1 MMALLSVL
9 TSVNIS
15 PNVKDLN
22 ETFLNVKSEMGKIF
36 LLIFNS
42 NQEIVYPFLLSRFE
56 QISLLDRLT
65 NIYLLKGI
73 ILRTNL
79 INSKDVL
86 LNAVCKALYDNDFEY
101 RFALI
106 ELIYVLFEKDLV
118 TREHSIKI
126 IAHLL
131 RESGITDEEI
141 EKTSDLYESYPF
153 YTSLKTVRD
162 KADSVL
168 IELVLKVNKSEVIL
182 WPLILEYLVET
193 NVKYSESAFIICEI
207 IPLIKANYLSR
218 NQELTLDYKINNNI
232 PLPNSIL
239 IKLFMLLASPLKR
252 NNIYY
257 NILSS
262 LKV

>member
-1 MMALLSVL
+1 MMSILMNETIIKNNLDYIVTLFVSNIKNDDLKETHCLAISFRIFLERNLIKFKDKIDNSLINIMMALLSVL

-168 IELVLKVNKSEVIL
+168 IELVLKVNK
-182 WPLILEYLVET
+182 
-193 NVKYSESAFIICEI
+193 
-207 IPLIKANYLSR
+207 
-218 NQELTLDYKINNNI
+218 
-232 PLPNSIL
+232 
-239 IKLFMLLASPLKR
+239 
-252 NNIYY
+252 
-257 NILSS
+257 
-262 LKV
+262 